1 MDGNN
6 NKIKNLV
13 NYAKGIHDKE
23 DGKELYLKYREDI
36 EKVTPQEAFTVFNTL
51 LKDGL
56 KAEEILVF
64 LDKIINV
71 FYKSLSTYEIKN
83 TENYKFLKD
92 LIDENKALTQKTNEI
107 KKLIKLDGIKNNR
120 EILTE
125 KIEEL
130 REFNH
135 HYVKKENIL
144 FPYMEKTKD
153 DFQGV
158 SIMWALH
165 DVVRD
170 RIKNTLE
177 LLNDERTLEEDLN
190 IELGRLFFSMLGL
203 KNKEEIILFPA
214 ALETIDKETWE
225 NMYIQSFDY
234 EFPFI
239 EKEVDT
245 DLKFKKDN
253 LNNYTIKTD
262 TGELGIDE
270 TLMLFN
276 NLPVDITF
284 VDENNKVRYF
294 NKAKDRFFPRSPA
307 VVGRDVKNC
316 HPPESV
322 HVVEEIIESFRED
335 KEESARFW
343 INLKDK
349 TILIQ
354 YFALKDSEGKY
365 RGVLEVGQDISEI
378 KKLEGERRLLKWNKD

>member
-51 LKDGL
+51 LKEGL

-92 LIDENKALTQKTNEI
+92 LIDENKGLIQKTNEI

-120 EILTE
+120 EILIE

-203 KNKEEIILFPA
+203 KNKEEIKLFPA
-214 ALETIDKETWE
+214 A
-225 NMYIQSFDY
+225 
-234 EFPFI
+234 
-239 EKEVDT
+239 V
-245 DLKFKKDN
+245 
-253 LNNYTIKTD
+253 
-262 TGELGIDE
+262 
-270 TLMLFN
+270 
-276 NLPVDITF
+276 
-284 VDENNKVRYF
+284 
-294 NKAKDRFFPRSPA
+294 
-307 VVGRDVKNC
+307 
-316 HPPESV
+316 
-322 HVVEEIIESFRED
+322 
-335 KEESARFW
+335 
-343 INLKDK
+343 
-349 TILIQ
+349 
-354 YFALKDSEGKY
+354 
-365 RGVLEVGQDISEI
+365 
-378 KKLEGERRLLKWNKD
+378 